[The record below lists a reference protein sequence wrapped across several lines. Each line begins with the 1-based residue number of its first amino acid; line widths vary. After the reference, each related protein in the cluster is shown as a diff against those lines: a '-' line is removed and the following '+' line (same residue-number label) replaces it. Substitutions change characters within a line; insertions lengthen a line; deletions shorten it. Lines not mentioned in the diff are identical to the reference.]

1 MKISLYAVTSRWQ
14 EDSRS
19 STPVDLVMREVLFRI
34 IYDARNIIPDDPR
47 TNIVSVIASFLW
59 SRHLFPFEDYHV
71 MCCNGLTVTFYSSLL
86 SAAKLLFFTVS
97 CRLEA
102 HMGLSNG
109 CWSGHR
115 LTHFRGRENWVRI
128 SCHGVVPLLLH
139 SDCFRPCR
147 LWGQGCSGRLWGW
160 RAVGNCWQSPTPRTI
175 RCYVSRRGS
184 ESGEQSR
191 VTCVANVQC
200 ARNLIT
206 GIEETMACSGG
217 SSPVK

>member
-1 MKISLYAVTSRWQ
+1 M
-14 EDSRS
+14 
-19 STPVDLVMREVLFRI
+19 
-34 IYDARNIIPDDPR
+34 ARR
-47 TNIVSVIASFLW
+47 QSVIDPCGLRNERSPLQNNLRCPKYNLWWSWNQFSISHRFIWW
-59 SRHLFPFEDYHV
+59 SRHLFPFEYYHV
-71 MCCNGLTVTFYSSLL
+71 MCCNGLTVTFYFSLL

-147 LWGQGCSGRLWGW
+147 LRGQGCSGRLWGW

-206 GIEETMACSGG
+206 GVEETMACSRG
-217 SSPVK
+217 SSPVN